1 MKTLVAIALVALICV
16 LAMPNARSALGMERP
31 PGVAAESWVPM
42 GDSAGFVV
50 TGNSLP
56 GGVNARPDRNAMI
69 PRPALRGYFVVKR
82 GNAWYR
88 IDAIPEPGIAP
99 AGT

>member
-1 MKTLVAIALVALICV
+1 MKTLLAIALVALIGI

-31 PGVAAESWVPM
+31 SGVAADAWVPM

-50 TGNSLP
+50 TGNALP
-56 GGVNARPDRNAMI
+56 RGANAQRDRSPMI

-88 IDAIPEPGIAP
+88 VDTLPEPAIAP
-99 AGT
+99 TAN